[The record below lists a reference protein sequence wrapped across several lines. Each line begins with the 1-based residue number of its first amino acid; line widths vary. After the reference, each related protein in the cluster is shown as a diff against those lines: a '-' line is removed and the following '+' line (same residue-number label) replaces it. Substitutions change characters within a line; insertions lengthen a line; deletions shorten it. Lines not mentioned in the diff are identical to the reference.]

1 MWYYKIDSAFDGD
14 EDCMPITMNT
24 IKRGDSVRPKGCRLV
39 GKVIQVTDGYACVDF
54 VDREVEGQILTG
66 VYPVEDLE
74 IRPEEELSA
83 KEWDRVNG

>member
-1 MWYYKIDSAFDGD
+1 M
-14 EDCMPITMNT
+14 TMNT

-39 GKVIQVTDGYACVDF
+39 GKVIHVTDGHACEDF

-83 KEWDRVNG
+83 KGRERAGSEQAGTELAPPE